1 VNTRT
6 HPDELLLT
14 ATQVGVLFGV
24 GRRTINRWA
33 DEGRLPA
40 ITTPGG
46 QRRYRHRDITPILA
60 AAAVHTYRVPA
71 AARP

>member
-1 VNTRT
+1 MTTPR
-6 HPDELLLT
+6 HSDELLLT
-14 ATQVGVLFGV
+14 ATQVGALFGV

-40 ITTPGG
+40 VMTPGG

-60 AAAVHTYRVPA
+60 SAAVHTYRVPTQ
-71 AARP
+71 P